1 MLREI
6 ICQNFGYLE
15 EMDKFLETCNPPR
28 LIPVEIESLNR
39 PTTNKDTEVI
49 TKNSQQ
55 RSTQYQISLC

>member
-1 MLREI
+1 
-6 ICQNFGYLE
+6 
-15 EMDKFLETCNPPR
+15 MDKFLETCNPPR

-55 RSTQYQISLC
+55 RNTQYQISLC